1 MKQASLVQLTLSLVV
16 IAAKKHVIRSP
27 KLNQTLELG
36 EVLAEKTVESA
47 AACGQLCA
55 ADPVCHTVVLI
66 GQRCLLFLY
75 LFSHCPAEV
84 STAPSV
90 SLQITNIRLG
100 FRYVPTV
107 LLFPCYC
114 M

>member
-1 MKQASLVQLTLSLVV
+1 MDTRFILVLTWTLCAL
-16 IAAKKHVIRSP
+16 AAKKYVIRSP

-55 ADPVCHTVVLI
+55 ADPVCHTVMLI
-66 GQRCLLFLY
+66 GQQCLLFSY
-75 LFSHCPAEV
+75 WYSHCRTNVTNAEPAV
-84 STAPSV
+84 SK
-90 SLQITNIRLG
+90 L
-100 FRYVPTV
+100 V
-107 LLFPCYC
+107 LTI